1 VETITLRVNG
11 RPHQLTVRGNEP
23 LLEVLRDRLGLLSVR
38 EGCGIGI
45 CGACTV
51 LLDGRPYSACL
62 TLAALAAGRE
72 ILTLE
77 GLGPAE
83 QLDPLQTAFLER
95 TGFQCAYCTPGIIL
109 TARALLAE
117 RPDATD
123 AELREYLSGNLC
135 RCGSYVKILDS
146 VRAAVARRTAR
157 DR

>member
-11 RPHQLTVRGNEP
+11 RPYQLTVRGNEP
-23 LLEVLRDRLGLLSVR
+23 LLDVLRDRLGLLSVR

-72 ILTLE
+72 ILTAE
-77 GLGPAE
+77 GLGTAE
-83 QLDPLQTAFLER
+83 QLDPVQQAFLAC
-95 TGFQCAYCTPGIIL
+95 TGFQCSYCTPGILL
-109 TARALLAE
+109 TAKALLAE
-117 RPDATD
+117 HPDATD

-135 RCGSYVKILDS
+135 RCGSYVKIVDS
-146 VRAAVARRTAR
+146 VRAAIARLRAE
-157 DR
+157 